1 MLKYSLEVTK
11 SLSEIAT
18 EDNEVRWSEFLKYHK
33 ELIVRA
39 YNKEDINLY
48 KSTWRKKFKDVSNI
62 LKYTIVSERVDIWP
76 DIEAKLKDILS
87 TGISGEEFA
96 VAGGKAVSGS
106 ISAVCSGGSVV
117 SGTKYAVPGNKSA
130 IPGGKSSVSDSK
142 SASAGGK
149 SAAVGGKSAALGRK
163 YSVSGEGFAVT
174 SGRSV
179 ASGRES
185 TIADGKSAANVTS
198 FDYTAESS
206 VTTVIDSSYQCNDSS
221 LPISKSSASTR
232 SKKSASLSS
241 KANTINYNLSDIE
254 KKEVIS
260 FYESIPIEDKWKL
273 SSGTMVENQMKK
285 LAEASVYEHP
295 VHSFIMDPYDPIWRD
310 YFTNDELKQIVS
322 IRNLPLKEL
331 PVELSEFMSTF
342 NDQTTA
348 KGIYKQSMSSIV
360 DPIKEHDK
368 KWVQQ
373 SMMHASELFFIDHQ
387 LQISGFSEADATHR
401 IWPFVYRLFYDGFI
415 EAKLGEKCSAATMLA
430 RNIERNLE
438 AVEKRP
444 RKAMGA
450 RMDILFKRGNVELG
464 CSEIGKD
471 NVSNVDDKY
480 LADALVKLPKTL
492 RNMLYAINTKNP
504 DQINNVCTV
513 GLLMM
518 GTVCKYSKKKSGY

>member
-11 SLSEIAT
+11 SFSEIAT

-33 ELIVRA
+33 ESIVRA
-39 YNKEDINLY
+39 YNKEDINSY
-48 KSTWRKKFKDVSNI
+48 KSTWKKKFKDISNI

-87 TGISGEEFA
+87 TGISGEEFT

-106 ISAVCSGGSVV
+106 ISAVCGGRSVV
-117 SGTKYAVPGNKSA
+117 SGAKYAVPGNKSS
-130 IPGGKSSVSDSK
+130 ISDSK

-149 SAAVGGKSAALGRK
+149 
-163 YSVSGEGFAVT
+163 FA
-174 SGRSV
+174 
-179 ASGRES
+179 ASGRKS
-185 TIADGKSAANVTS
+185 TIGNGKSAANVTS

-206 VTTVIDSSYQCNDSS
+206 VTTVSDSRYQCNDSS
-221 LPISKSSASTR
+221 LPTSNSSASTR

-254 KKEVIS
+254 KKEVLS

-273 SSGTMVENQMKK
+273 SSGTMVEDQMKK
-285 LAEASVYEHP
+285 LAEASVYENP

-310 YFTNDELKQIVS
+310 YFTNDELKEIAS

-401 IWPFVYRLFYDGFI
+401 IWSFVYHLFYDGFI

-513 GLLMM
+513 GLLMIGM
-518 GTVCKYSKKKSGY
+518 M